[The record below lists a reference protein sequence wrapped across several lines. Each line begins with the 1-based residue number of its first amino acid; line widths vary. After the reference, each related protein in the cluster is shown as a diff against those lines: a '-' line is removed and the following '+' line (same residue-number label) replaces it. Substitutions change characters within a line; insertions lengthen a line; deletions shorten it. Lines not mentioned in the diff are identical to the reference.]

1 MNKEA
6 IIQKIGSE
14 LLTEGPNVLPTEV
27 TLRGENVMLSSSTAV
42 QPGDKIFV
50 YSLTSGLASLTEK
63 NIDFTAEQWI
73 EAQGY
78 TSVRLIS
85 LLDIEQKLSAFNKT
99 SIKMT
104 AVRSWIDSIL
114 SVYVQSPVAQSNW
127 TPAPFTF
134 EETIQDAFNALVS

>member
-1 MNKEA
+1 MTDEQ

-14 LLTEGPNVLPTEV
+14 ILTDGPNIPDTEIIVRGSEVLLASTT
-27 TLRGENVMLSSSTAV
+27 TL
-42 QPGDKIFV
+42 QPGDKVFI
-50 YSLTSGLASLTEK
+50 YSLNLGTATLKEK
-63 NIDFTAEQWI
+63 NINFTAEQWI

-85 LLDIEQKLSAFNKT
+85 LLDIEQKLSALNKT
-99 SIKMT
+99 SAKMT